1 MFISYSATPE
11 FVAFC
16 CSILNLDLA
25 TFLLVFAVHLLL
37 KNCGISRVQLF
48 DQAKWTFLRGHL
60 SGFSGNLS
68 NISPDIASI
77 DSHKT
82 LDTSVSLMRPV
93 KVASKPLYETNLQ
106 SLFFFIFQYPCMFQ
120 SRTLAHLF
128 CIFFLMD
135 FKGKQ
140 RLLAVQ
146 QVQCRI
152 KWFRCNVCSFKWFIF
167 CRQAQTNV
175 SCYFCILPAALE
187 DFSFIF

>member
-11 FVAFC
+11 FVTFC
-16 CSILNLDLA
+16 CSILNFDLA
-25 TFLLVFAVHLLL
+25 TFLLVFALHLLL

-82 LDTSVSLMRPV
+82 LDTRVSLMRPV
-93 KVASKPLYETNLQ
+93 KVASKPLYETSTV
-106 SLFFFIFQYPCMFQ
+106 SLFVHLPKSMYVT
-120 SRTLAHLF
+120 SHAHFPTYLF

-135 FKGKQ
+135 FKGKE

-146 QVQCRI
+146 
-152 KWFRCNVCSFKWFIF
+152 
-167 CRQAQTNV
+167 
-175 SCYFCILPAALE
+175 
-187 DFSFIF
+187 